1 MPGNNI
7 QPSPELMELWEQS
20 KIALMNALKKG
31 YDETQDGDN
40 IYVPEWLVNISD
52 ILVTAQSKGDL
63 KREEEVVSD
72 DN

>member
-20 KIALMNALKKG
+20 KIALMNALKKS
-31 YDETQDGDN
+31 YDETKDGDN
-40 IYVPEWLVNISD
+40 IYVPEWLVNISN
-52 ILVTAQSKGDL
+52 ILVTAQTKGDL